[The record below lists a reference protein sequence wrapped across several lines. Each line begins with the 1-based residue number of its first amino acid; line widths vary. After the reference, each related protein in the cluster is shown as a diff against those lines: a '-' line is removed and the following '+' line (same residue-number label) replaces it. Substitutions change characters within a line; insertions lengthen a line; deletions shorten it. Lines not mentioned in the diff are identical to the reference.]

1 MKDIKNISITYPLK
15 VLGKLFYRYNLV
27 IFIILVTGGLIYSI
41 IILNN
46 IITQPNNVTLPG
58 PSPSPSSSP
67 YVSSFD
73 QSTINRLQK
82 LETSANNTNYQTLPS
97 GRINPFSE

>member
-1 MKDIKNISITYPLK
+1 MKDIKDISITYPLK
-15 VLGKLFYRYNLV
+15 ELGKLFYRYNLV
-27 IFIILVTGGLIYSI
+27 IFIVLVTGGLIYSI

-46 IITQPNNVTLPG
+46 IITQPNDDSLPNTG
-58 PSPSPSSSP
+58 SSSSLSP
-67 YVSSFD
+67 NISSFD